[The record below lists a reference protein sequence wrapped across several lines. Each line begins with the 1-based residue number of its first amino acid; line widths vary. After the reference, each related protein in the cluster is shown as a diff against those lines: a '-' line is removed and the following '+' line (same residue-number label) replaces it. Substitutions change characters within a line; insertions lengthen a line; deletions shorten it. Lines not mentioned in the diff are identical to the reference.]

1 MPCVL
6 FLQSIWTATKCCHGG
21 SFNFSWLAPGKE
33 VAWSRGAS
41 TGAESE
47 SPELSPAQRQ
57 TVCSFFL
64 WFIWIMRWETVNDI
78 RNQTQKLIVSSLDW
92 WAASPPWGT
101 RPGRHFSLIKQSV
114 DWLGKISNIFPHSV
128 YWLGR
133 LGGENYV
140 LLIRAHVM
148 KCVHSWPIWSGIY
161 FFSLPL
167 QNEAFRAPSVVWC
180 WTTLLSN
187 GDFWWEN
194 FVTSIIF
201 PVDNRTQLYLSDR
214 KWTLI
219 SSSDSSR
226 LHRDTSSLFLSCR
239 TLSGAL
245 RLE

>member
-41 TGAESE
+41 TGAEAE

-148 KCVHSWPIWSGIY
+148 KCVHSWPMVGPG
-161 FFSLPL
+161 F
-167 QNEAFRAPSVVWC
+167 
-180 WTTLLSN
+180 
-187 GDFWWEN
+187 
-194 FVTSIIF
+194 
-201 PVDNRTQLYLSDR
+201 
-214 KWTLI
+214 I
-219 SSSDSSR
+219 SSAFPYRMKLSEPR
-226 LHRDTSSLFLSCR
+226 LLFDVGPRFWVTEIFGGKILW
-239 TLSGAL
+239 LL
-245 RLE
+245 